1 MNKHYVVLVEVLA
14 FPLLKSASLVTF
26 LYGGG
31 SRLRLN
37 ICSASHF
44 IHVSAYGYVSLTI
57 KEDSLITL
65 CGRSGFSS
73 ISESTPLRLRS

>member
-1 MNKHYVVLVEVLA
+1 MNKHYVVLGGVLA
-14 FPLLKSASLVTF
+14 FPLLKSASLGTF
-26 LYGGG
+26 LYGG

-73 ISESTPLRLRS
+73 ISESLSLIHI

>member
-26 LYGGG
+26 LYGG

-57 KEDSLITL
+57 KEDSLITS
-65 CGRSGFSS
+65 CGPSGLSS
-73 ISESTPLRLRS
+73 ISESTPVHLRL

>member
-1 MNKHYVVLVEVLA
+1 MNKHYVVLGEVLA
-14 FPLLKSASLVTF
+14 FPLLKSASLGTF
-26 LYGGG
+26 LYGG

-57 KEDSLITL
+57 KEDSLITS
-65 CGRSGFSS
+65 CGPSGLSS
-73 ISESTPLRLRS
+73 ISESTPVHLRL

>member
-1 MNKHYVVLVEVLA
+1 MNKYYVLLAEVLA
-14 FPLLKSASLVTF
+14 FPLGKSTSLVTF
-26 LYGGG
+26 LYGR

-57 KEDSLITL
+57 KEDSLITS
-65 CGRSGFSS
+65 CGPSGFSS
-73 ISESTPLRLRS
+73 ISESTPVHLRL

>member
-1 MNKHYVVLVEVLA
+1 MNKYYVLLVEVLA
-14 FPLLKSASLVTF
+14 FPLEKSTSLVTF
-26 LYGGG
+26 LYGR
-31 SRLRLN
+31 SRLRPN

-57 KEDSLITL
+57 KEDSLITS

-73 ISESTPLRLRS
+73 ISESTPVRFRS